1 MFNGMERN
9 KNQNTENKSL
19 LYCHDLRKREPQ
31 ASNVLKKT
39 EFPKMILKTFQVRKL
54 AFPKKDLIVK
64 KIWSSDDK
72 LTIGVT
78 EVDEAIIIFNYFGS
92 RDDYRWP

>member
-1 MFNGMERN
+1 MQQEQQTFHLFSEDLGQVVWEQLEWSYKGMFNGMERQ

-64 KIWSSDDK
+64 KI
-72 LTIGVT
+72 
-78 EVDEAIIIFNYFGS
+78 
-92 RDDYRWP
+92 